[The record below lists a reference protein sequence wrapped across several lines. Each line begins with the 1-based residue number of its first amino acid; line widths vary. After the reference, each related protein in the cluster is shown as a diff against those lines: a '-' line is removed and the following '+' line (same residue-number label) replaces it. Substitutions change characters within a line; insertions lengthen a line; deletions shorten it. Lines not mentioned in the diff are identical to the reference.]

1 LLKLAMG
8 LGAAGGPRG
17 GGGGHPD
24 KEVGKG
30 AKRDRKCRT
39 KTCFAQMLKTGSIST
54 NCSKLGRN

>member
-1 LLKLAMG
+1 MG